1 MQELDKYGGVFECQR
16 FRDIMMYSLSVF
28 TFAVPQ
34 AVKVLADAI
43 WRPQLKESEVSTFP
57 HPFIL
62 TDSVGQLPV
71 LLLIGQ

>member
-57 HPFIL
+57 TSIQPYSLIVL
-62 TDSVGQLPV
+62 DSCLCCC
-71 LLLIGQ
+71 